1 MFLIK
6 LKLEND
12 KRYVGRSNDL
22 ESELKIHKLGKKTS
36 WTKLYIVKSVEEKD
50 LGESLREV
58 TIRYYYKSRYYA
70 SFIRKEGYLTQTLL
84 KLKYMI

>member
-36 WTKLYIVKSVEEKD
+36 WTKLYKVRAWEKKIM
-50 LGESLREV
+50 RE
-58 TIRYYYKSRYYA
+58 
-70 SFIRKEGYLTQTLL
+70 L
-84 KLKYMI
+84 KRCND